1 MLAQPR
7 NGEATTNNEEQDKT
21 LNEVSM
27 AYDDEANAVNRALHN
42 EAWRDRANIHI
53 DGLLITAD
61 ESDQEVSLLLA
72 KEA

>member
-1 MLAQPR
+1 M
-7 NGEATTNNEEQDKT
+7 
-21 LNEVSM
+21 NEVSM

-42 EAWRDRANIHI
+42 EAWRDRANTHI